1 MREILI
7 GNCRDK
13 LRELPAE
20 SVQCVITSPPYWGL
34 RRYEGEQSAV
44 WGGDPDCE
52 HEWES
57 RRYYVEQSVST
68 SSREA
73 FTEAGEEN
81 IERLKAARWR
91 EDSTCTKC
99 GAWYGAFGLEP
110 TPERYV
116 ANTVEILREI
126 RRVLRP
132 DGVIWW
138 NLGDSYAGSGQ
149 GWQHKDGGSI
159 QRKWLESYGTGRPPG
174 YISSVTPSGLKP
186 KDLTLVPAR
195 VALAAQA
202 DGFWVRA
209 MVIWEKV
216 NCMPESVKDRPTES
230 HEYILLLSRSERYF
244 YDADAVREPH
254 QAASLQRVQQKWADS
269 TKYDE
274 DSAPEHQHSWQRGQR
289 DMGQNCHPA
298 GRNLRSVWRF
308 ATIPYMGA
316 HFAVF
321 PPELPRRCILAGS
334 PPKVCAECGAPWERL
349 TKREAVPYP
358 SGSHGNYIRKGHP
371 PGGQERD
378 DSTTL
383 GKIEYYRMA
392 TIGWQPTCQCHGQ
405 AEIVE
410 VECLECNGRGFIG
423 GEPCSACD
431 ESGMTT
437 KRVWSDSILQA
448 WPTRPPIVLDPFA
461 GSGTTLKV
469 AEDLGRWWVG
479 IDICEGYLPQIRERT
494 AQRSLAAAFE
504 NETT

>member
-7 GNCRDK
+7 GDCRDK
-13 LRELPAE
+13 LRDLPAD
-20 SVQCVITSPPYWGL
+20 SVQCVVTSPPYWGL
-34 RRYEGEQSAV
+34 RRYDGEQEAV
-44 WGGDPDCE
+44 WGGDAECPHD
-52 HEWES
+52 WVP
-57 RRYYVEQSVST
+57 RRYYVEQST
-68 SSREA
+68 GKHSREA
-73 FTEAGEEN
+73 FVKPGDEN

-91 EDSTCTKC
+91 EDAFCARC
-99 GAWYGAFGLEP
+99 GAWRGAFGLEP
-110 TPERYV
+110 TPELYV
-116 ANTVEILREI
+116 THTVEILREV

-159 QRKWLESYGTGRPPG
+159 QRKWLDAYGTGRPPG
-174 YISSVTPSGLKP
+174 YISSASPTGLKP

-209 MVIWEKV
+209 MVIWEKI

-230 HEYILLLSRSERYF
+230 HEYILLLTRSERYF

-254 QAASLQRVQQKWADS
+254 QAASLQRVQQKWADT

-274 DSAPEHQHSWQRGQR
+274 ESAPEHQHSWQRGER
-289 DMGQNCHPA
+289 GMDRNCHPA

-321 PPELPRRCILAGS
+321 PPELPRRCILAGT
-334 PPKVCAECGAPWERL
+334 PPKVCADCGAPWERL

-358 SGSHGNYIRKGHP
+358 SGSHGNYVNKGHP

-383 GKIEYYRMA
+383 GKVEYYRMA
-392 TIGWQPTCQCHGQ
+392 TIGWQPTCECHGN
-405 AEIVE
+405 AEIVQ
-410 VECLECNGRGFIG
+410 VECQECS
-423 GEPCSACD
+423 GEGAVDGEACPTCD
-431 ESGMTT
+431 GSGQVDT
-437 KRVWSDSILQA
+437 RVWPESVLQA
-448 WPTRPPIVLDPFA
+448 WPTRPAIVLDPFA

-469 AEDLGRWWVG
+469 AEDLGRWWIG
-479 IDICEGYLPQIRERT
+479 IDICEQYSAQIRERT

-504 NETT
+504 NETA

>member
-13 LRELPAE
+13 LKELPAG
-20 SVQCVITSPPYWGL
+20 SVQCVVTSPPYWGL
-34 RRYEGEQSAV
+34 RRYDGEQSAV
-44 WGGDPDCE
+44 WGGDPECE

-57 RRYYVEQSVST
+57 RRYYVEQSVSAT
-68 SSREA
+68 SREA
-73 FTEAGEEN
+73 FSEAGEEN
-81 IERLKAARWR
+81 VERLKAARWR
-91 EDSTCTKC
+91 EDSTCAKC

-110 TPERYV
+110 TPELYV
-116 ANTVEILREI
+116 ANTLEILREI

-149 GWQHKDGGSI
+149 GWQQKEGGSI
-159 QRKWLESYGTGRPPG
+159 QRKWLETYGTGRPPG
-174 YISSVTPSGLKP
+174 YISSATPSGLKP
-186 KDLTLVPAR
+186 KDLTLIPAR

-209 MVIWEKV
+209 MVIWEKP
-216 NCMPESVKDRPTES
+216 NTMPESVKDRPTES
-230 HEYILLLSRSERYF
+230 HEYILLLTTSERYF

-254 QAASLQRVQQKWADS
+254 QEASLQRVQQKWADT

-274 DSAPEHQHSWQRGQR
+274 NGAPERQHSWQRER
-289 DMGQNCHPA
+289 EEMTHACHPA

-334 PPKVCAECGAPWERL
+334 PPKVCAECGAPWERV
-349 TKREAVPYP
+349 TEREPVPYP
-358 SGSHGNYIRKGHP
+358 GGSHGNYVQKGRPPGGNYAIKGRP

-378 DSTTL
+378 DSSTL
-383 GKIEYYRMA
+383 GKVEYYRVV
-392 TIGWQPTCQCHGQ
+392 TVGWQPTCQCHGDLPPEQ
-405 AEIVE
+405 
-410 VECLECNGRGFIG
+410 R
-423 GEPCSACD
+423 
-431 ESGMTT
+431 
-437 KRVWSDSILQA
+437 
-448 WPTRPPIVLDPFA
+448 PTRPAIILDPFT
-461 GSGTTLKV
+461 GSGTTLMM
-469 AEDLGRWWVG
+469 AEQLGRWWVG
-479 IDICEGYLPQIRERT
+479 IDICEQYSEQIKERT

-504 NETT
+504 NETA

>member
-1 MREILI
+1 
-7 GNCRDK
+7 
-13 LRELPAE
+13 
-20 SVQCVITSPPYWGL
+20 
-34 RRYEGEQSAV
+34 
-44 WGGDPDCE
+44 
-52 HEWES
+52 
-57 RRYYVEQSVST
+57 
-68 SSREA
+68 
-73 FTEAGEEN
+73 
-81 IERLKAARWR
+81 
-91 EDSTCTKC
+91 
-99 GAWYGAFGLEP
+99 
-110 TPERYV
+110 V

-174 YISSVTPSGLKP
+174 YISSASPTGLKP
-186 KDLTLVPAR
+186 KDLTLIPAR

-230 HEYILLLSRSERYF
+230 HEYVLLLTKSERYF

-254 QAASLQRVQQKWADS
+254 KEASLQRVQQKWADT

-274 DSAPEHQHSWQRGQR
+274 DGAPERQHSWQRER
-289 DMGQNCHPA
+289 EEMTHACHPG

-334 PPKVCAECGAPWERL
+334 PPKVCAECGAPYERV
-349 TKREAVPYP
+349 TEREPVPYP
-358 SGSHGNYIRKGHP
+358 GGSHGNYVQKGRPPGGNYAIKGRP
-371 PGGQERD
+371 PGGQENA
-378 DSTTL
+378 DSSTL
-383 GKIEYYRMA
+383 GKVEYYRVV
-392 TIGWQPTCQCHGQ
+392 TVGWQPTCECHADLPADQ
-405 AEIVE
+405 
-410 VECLECNGRGFIG
+410 R
-423 GEPCSACD
+423 
-431 ESGMTT
+431 
-437 KRVWSDSILQA
+437 
-448 WPTRPPIVLDPFA
+448 PTRPAIVLDPFA
-461 GSGTTLKV
+461 GSGTSLMV
-469 AEDLGRWWVG
+469 AEELGRWWVG
-479 IDICEGYLPQIRERT
+479 IDICEEYLPQIRERT

-504 NETT
+504 CTEGA

>member
-57 RRYYVEQSVST
+57 RRYYVEQSVSAN
-68 SSREA
+68 SREA
-73 FTEAGEEN
+73 FSEAGEEN

-110 TPERYV
+110 TPELYV

-174 YISSVTPSGLKP
+174 YISSATASGLKP
-186 KDLTLVPAR
+186 KDLTLIPAR

-209 MVIWEKV
+209 MVIWEKP
-216 NCMPESVKDRPTES
+216 NTMPESVKDRPTES
-230 HEYILLLSRSERYF
+230 HEYILLLTKSERYF

-254 QAASLQRVQQKWADS
+254 KQASLERVQQKWADA

-274 DSAPEHQHSWQRGQR
+274 DGAPDRQHSWQRER
-289 DMGQNCHPA
+289 EEMTHACHPG

-334 PPKVCAECGAPWERL
+334 PPKVCAECGAPYERV
-349 TKREAVPYP
+349 TEREPVPYP
-358 SGSHGNYIRKGHP
+358 GGSHGNYVQKGRPPGGNYAIKGRP
-371 PGGQERD
+371 PGGQENA
-378 DSTTL
+378 DSSTL
-383 GKIEYYRMA
+383 GKVEYYRVV
-392 TIGWQPTCQCHGQ
+392 TVGWQPTCECH
-405 AEIVE
+405 ADLPV
-410 VECLECNGRGFIG
+410 
-423 GEPCSACD
+423 D
-431 ESGMTT
+431 E
-437 KRVWSDSILQA
+437 R
-448 WPTRPPIVLDPFA
+448 PTRPAIILDPFA

-469 AEDLGRWWVG
+469 AEDLGRWWIG
-479 IDICEGYLPQIRERT
+479 IDICEQYSEQIRERT
-494 AQRSLAAAFE
+494 AQRSLTAAFE
-504 NETT
+504 NETA